1 MAWCNRHFLTL
12 AEGGVIIN
20 IMFVVDSRGGLFSMN
35 FTGFRFVH
43 KHIHDQNKLQAA
55 LPSANALG
63 GCTSRRQ
70 LCPPSLRK
78 PAGLELLASIRML
91 FFGKFWNRTQQR
103 HPLLASGGA
112 RSAPS
117 RVA

>member
-1 MAWCNRHFLTL
+1 
-12 AEGGVIIN
+12 
-20 IMFVVDSRGGLFSMN
+20 MN
-35 FTGFRFVH
+35 FIGFRFVH

-78 PAGLELLASIRML
+78 PAGLEVLASIRML
-91 FFGKFWNRTQQR
+91 SVKFWSRTQQI
-103 HPLLASGGA
+103 HPLLAIGGA

-117 RVA
+117 WVA